1 MLSSVKGLF
10 NWRGNDKTREFFSF
24 SENAPE
30 PALIWV
36 SDNEFF
42 SLIQTD
48 DKIFFS
54 KVSNYLFTGH
64 MFEKKSP
71 NEFALK
77 VGIE

>member
-1 MLSSVKGLF
+1 MELVVVCKSACQLEEM
-10 NWRGNDKTREFFSF
+10 NFFSF